1 MTQMTQIAQP
11 LTNAGILLS
20 KHSSFIKLFSCYAI
34 IRFTD
39 VEWVVSNRSFG
50 LRKDFWD
57 RHGAKIATRQKV
69 IYGERLFDVFW
80 KLYDTLIIPIWLK
93 FISDFVY
100 LYITKQH
107 VCGTCFIAPYMALF
121 HVLTMGRWV
130 CVFFEEAESCE
141 WELIETLW
149 QNSEIKWISWYSFF
163 TFSTRSKKPTLE
175 RDQRFLSHMINN
187 DVDARKV

>member
-11 LTNAGILLS
+11 WSNTGILLS

-121 HVLTMGRWV
+121 HVLTMGRRV
-130 CVFFEEAESCE
+130 CVFFEEAES
-141 WELIETLW
+141 WVGV
-149 QNSEIKWISWYSFF
+149 NRNVAKSWNQVNKLVQLFHVF
-163 TFSTRSKKPTLE
+163 DTFKKPDFGE
-175 RDQRFLSHMINN
+175 RSTIFITYD
-187 DVDARKV
+187 